1 MFKIVVADH
10 LNETGWAVLRAAPD
24 VTLAGPVS
32 DRGAALEAVRE
43 AHAVIVRSTTQVN
56 KELLDHA
63 PRLLAAARAGASLDN
78 IDLDECTRR
87 GIMVVNVPDANIIA
101 VVEHT
106 LGMMLALA
114 RRIAEGYASL
124 RAGEWRRYDLLGVQL
139 FQKTLGIIGFGRHG
153 RAVAARARAFGMHLL
168 AYDPYIDEGEA
179 REQRVSI
186 VGLDELLERSDFIS
200 LHTALTPETRR
211 ILNARAFA
219 RMKDGVRLVNCTHA
233 GLIDEAALLE
243 ALDSGKVAG
252 AALDVFQ
259 AEPPRGNRLA
269 AHPRVLAV
277 PHLNQNTLES
287 QTETSRQAAQDVLD
301 ALRGD
306 DYRNVVNLPFRPGV
320 EYRLNR
326 PYLLLAEKLGKAQGQ
341 LAGGV
346 INRIEVEILGDGL
359 QNLVRPAAAALL
371 KGLLRPVDERP
382 VNYVSAPV
390 IAYEQGI
397 QMSQA
402 SGLELVDYP
411 NLISCRVHWAGGSR
425 TMAGVIFAGGEPRL
439 VQYDAFRIDA
449 KPEGYVLV
457 LENEDVPGVMG
468 RVGALLG
475 RHNVNIGEW
484 RLARNQPGGQ
494 AVSFINVDS
503 AVPAQVL
510 GELRREPAIAQAKV
524 IKL

>member
-153 RAVAARARAFGMHLL
+153 RAVAARARAF
-168 AYDPYIDEGEA
+168 
-179 REQRVSI
+179 
-186 VGLDELLERSDFIS
+186 
-200 LHTALTPETRR
+200 
-211 ILNARAFA
+211 A

-341 LAGGV
+341 MAGGV

-371 KGLLRPVDERP
+371 KGLLRPVPQGERP

-484 RLARNQPGGQ
+484 RLARNQPGGH